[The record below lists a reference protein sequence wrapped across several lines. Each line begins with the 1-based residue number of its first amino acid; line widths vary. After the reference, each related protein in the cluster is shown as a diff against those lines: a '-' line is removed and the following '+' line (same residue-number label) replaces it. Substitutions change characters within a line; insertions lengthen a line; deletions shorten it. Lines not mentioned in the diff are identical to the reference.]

1 MEKNHFLLLLSRKLS
16 GEIQAGEN
24 EQLQQAIQENKEYQE
39 ISEKL
44 SFYYTYK
51 NEGHSAA
58 AKALAGIWEQIDAQQ
73 AVGTL
78 EPKYNHSRLDKGT
91 SSLQWVIRIAAAL
104 FLICSLALL
113 TNYLL
118 IGEKAENFIALNTA
132 GQRLFKTLDDGTRI
146 WLNHDSELTY
156 SPDFG
161 KEKRE
166 IFLKGEAFFDVAKN
180 AAIPLFIHVGKLK
193 IEVKGT
199 AFNVSAY
206 PQSRDIQVSLVR
218 GLIEVSDD
226 EGNDK
231 PVLLRPR
238 QLLTVPLKGKG
249 QNNNFQVAN
258 LNPDLQL
265 RSLGWTQDSLVFRK
279 EKLKDLAL
287 QLERK
292 YQVKIEIR
300 NASLKEKRFSGMFS
314 GERLEEALEALK
326 ISFPFKYTIADKLVI
341 IE

>member
-1 MEKNHFLLLLSRKLS
+1 MEKKHFLLLLSRKLS
-16 GEIQAGEN
+16 GEIQAAEN
-24 EQLQQAIQENKEYQE
+24 EQLQQAIQGNNEYEE

-58 AKALAGIWEQIDAQQ
+58 AKALAGLWEQIDAQQ
-73 AVGTL
+73 AVGQL
-78 EPKYNHSRLDKGT
+78 EPKYNHSRLHEGT
-91 SSLQWVIRIAAAL
+91 NSLHWVLRIAAAL
-104 FLICSLALL
+104 LLICSLAFVA
-113 TNYLL
+113 NYLF
-118 IGEKAENFIALNTA
+118 IGKKAKNFIALNTDS
-132 GQRLFKTLDDGTRI
+132 QRLFKTLDDGTRI

-161 KEKRE
+161 KKKRE

-180 AAIPLFIHVGKLK
+180 AVIPLFIHVGKLK

-218 GLIEVSDD
+218 GLIEVSD
-226 EGNDK
+226 EQSNER

-238 QLLTVPLKGKG
+238 QLLTVPLQGRGKI
-249 QNNNFQVAN
+249 NNFQVAN

-265 RSLGWTQDSLVFRK
+265 RSLIWTQDSLVFRK

-326 ISFPFKYTIADKLVI
+326 ISYPFKYTIADKLVI